1 MMLGL
6 RRTLTTP
13 NKPLLALCGVLSA
26 ACFIS
31 DQGIA
36 QIKKVDGYDGYKFGM
51 TIDEALKVKSAA
63 KKKTP
68 CDYRGVPVCLEYATT
83 VSAFPARVTVQF
95 QFDGNTPLLSQILL
109 TVRSSLDDPVR
120 YPCRDVG
127 KEVLKLLV
135 AKYGERP
142 MIKDHEATWT
152 SPDGGSVSL
161 LALCVDDFNGLN
173 VISYR
178 PSSPL

>member
-1 MMLGL
+1 
-6 RRTLTTP
+6 
-13 NKPLLALCGVLSA
+13 
-26 ACFIS
+26 
-31 DQGIA
+31 
-36 QIKKVDGYDGYKFGM
+36 M
-51 TIDEALKVKSAA
+51 TIDQALKVKSAA
-63 KKKTP
+63 KQKTP
-68 CDYRGVPVCLEYATT
+68 CDYQGVPVCLEYSTT
-83 VSAFPARVTVQF
+83 VSAFPATVTVQF
-95 QFDGNTPLLSQILL
+95 KSDGNTLLLNQILL
-109 TVRSSLDDPVR
+109 TVRSLDEPVR

-161 LALCVDDFNGLN
+161 LALCGDDLKGVN